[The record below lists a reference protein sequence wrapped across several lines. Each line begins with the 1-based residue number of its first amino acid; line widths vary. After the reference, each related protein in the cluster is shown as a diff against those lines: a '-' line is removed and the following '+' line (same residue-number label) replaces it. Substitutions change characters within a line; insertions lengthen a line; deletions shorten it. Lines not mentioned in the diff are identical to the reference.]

1 METERVSPR
10 YSDIDLWE
18 PGDILDAL
26 IESQMAAVAAVR
38 PALPAIECAAE
49 AMQARLSGDGRLIYV
64 GAGTS
69 GRLAVQDGAELIP
82 TFNWPQDRLL
92 LLMAGGKEALL
103 QSAEGAE
110 DEIDQAARL
119 VRQHRIGA
127 ADVVIAVAASGTTP
141 FTVSCMREAKRRG
154 AFAIGIANNRST
166 PLLMEADCPIWL
178 DTGPEPIAGSTRM
191 KAGTAQRVALNLLS
205 TLLMIRL
212 GRVHEGLMV
221 DVQAINAK
229 LIGRSEN
236 ILRRL
241 SGRSEDEVREA
252 LQSAGGNVK
261 KAMLILHGC
270 TAEKASALLEQAGG
284 RLRTALRLAGS
295 SSAAA
300 SEILTVDAEAAS
312 AVPDKVEDS

>member
-1 METERVSPR
+1 
-10 YSDIDLWE
+10 
-18 PGDILDAL
+18 
-26 IESQMAAVAAVR
+26 
-38 PALPAIECAAE
+38 
-49 AMQARLSGDGRLIYV
+49 MQARLSGDGRLIYV

-69 GRLAVQDGAELIP
+69 GRLAVQDGAELVP

-103 QSAEGAE
+103 QSVEGAE

-141 FTVSCMREAKRRG
+141 FTVFCMREAKRRG
-154 AFAIGIANNRST
+154 AFTIGIANNRST
-166 PLLMEADCPIWL
+166 PLLTEADCPIYI

-241 SGRSEDEVREA
+241 SGRSEKEVREA

-261 KAMLILHGC
+261 KAMLVLHGC
-270 TAEKASALLEQAGG
+270 TAEKADALLEQAGG

-300 SEILTVDAEAAS
+300 SEILTVDADAAS
-312 AVPDKVEDS
+312 AVPDKVEDR

>member
-38 PALPAIECAAE
+38 PALPAIERAAE
-49 AMQARLSGDGRLIYV
+49 AMRARLSGDGRLIYV

-241 SGRSEDEVREA
+241 SGRSEHEVREA
-252 LQSAGGNVK
+252 LQRAGGNVK
-261 KAMLILHGC
+261 KAMLILQGC
-270 TAEKASALLEQAGG
+270 TAEKADALLQQAGG

-300 SEILTVDAEAAS
+300 SEILTVDAEVAS